1 MRTVWVLMLACVAM
15 GQTFE
20 AASVK
25 PVGNARVRPLHGGPG
40 TNSPGELNGAAT
52 LKALLMRVYDLK
64 DYQMVGPGW
73 IDSERYEIAA
83 KIPAGA
89 AKADV
94 ARMLQALLAERFHLE
109 VRRETRELPMYLLTV
124 AKGGPKFRESKA
136 AAEETPAE
144 RPAAPR
150 MTRGADGL
158 PDLAP
163 GSDVPRSYEIVLAG
177 SDGIV
182 YKRWARRES
191 MGDLADRLSAV
202 LNRAVIDRTGLTGP
216 YDFTLVWGLESAAGV
231 IPRTGPPPDA
241 IESQP
246 TSAVLTDP
254 GLSLFNAVKEQLG
267 LTLQP
272 GKGPVEMLTVTRADK
287 VPTGN

>member
-1 MRTVWVLMLACVAM
+1 M

-25 PVGNARVRPLHGGPG
+25 PLRDARVRPLRGGPG
-40 TNSPGELNGAAT
+40 TNAPGELTGAST
-52 LKALLMRVYDLK
+52 LRALILRAYELK
-64 DYQMVGPGW
+64 DYQVSGPGW
-73 IDSERYEIAA
+73 MDSERYEIAA

-89 AKADV
+89 GKADV
-94 ARMLQALLAERFHLE
+94 ARMMQALLKERFRLE
-109 VRRETRELPMYLLTV
+109 VLRETRELPVYSLAL
-124 AKGGPKFRESKA
+124 AKGGPKLRESRAA
-136 AAEETPAE
+136 AAENAAE

-163 GSDVPRSYEIVLAG
+163 GTDVPRSYEIVLAG
-177 SDGIV
+177 SDGLV
-182 YKRWARRES
+182 YKHWARRET
-191 MGDLADRLSAV
+191 MADLADRLSAV
-202 LNRAVIDRTGLTGP
+202 LNRAVIDRTSLAGQ
-216 YDFTLVWGLESAAGV
+216 YDFTLAWSVESAGGV

-241 IESQP
+241 IESHP
-246 TSAVLTDP
+246 TPVLTDP

-267 LTLQP
+267 LLLQP
-272 GKGPVEMLTVTRADK
+272 GKGPVEMLIVTRADK